1 MKDLSNH
8 IGKNAWKKLSYRQ
21 RNVIIKNRK
30 VGRKLA
36 NGFLIER
43 EKRLYP
49 HKNLDVSKI
58 SDIVIGV
65 V

>member
-1 MKDLSNH
+1 MNDISNH

-21 RNVIIKNRK
+21 RNAIIKNRK

-43 EKRLYP
+43 EKVLYP
-49 HKNLDVSKI
+49 HKS
-58 SDIVIGV
+58 S
-65 V
+65 